1 MTCRQIFSSPGPR
14 TIYHSIKELPHQNQ
28 SAYFLRFFR
37 VIWSALV
44 GLMDAHHYC
53 GRPVFPDV
61 PIMIAPPTHHDPDQP
76 FPRWRRLGS
85 DSEKPRWCKNDRT
98 QPDSTLQL
106 SIWSSPT
113 HTLWE
118 KYAESKTNLAQ
129 QSPPLVNWFI
139 MEILLGVETFTS
151 KHLNNS
157 SVRVASS
164 AILGPLM
171 SVSLWLANIYRF
183 NFFLDSHFGTL
194 THRFSLSPCNIFAV
208 PPKQCKHCQRYYG
221 PRRYLL

>member
-28 SAYFLRFFR
+28 SAYSLGFFR
-37 VIWSALV
+37 VIWSALL

-53 GRPVFPDV
+53 GRPLFPDV
-61 PIMIAPPTHHDPDQP
+61 PIMIPPPTHHDPDQP

-113 HTLWE
+113 HTLW
-118 KYAESKTNLAQ
+118 KSTPNQKQ
-129 QSPPLVNWFI
+129 
-139 MEILLGVETFTS
+139 ILLSRVLLSLIGLLWRYCS
-151 KHLNNS
+151 GLKHL
-157 SVRVASS
+157 
-164 AILGPLM
+164 
-171 SVSLWLANIYRF
+171 LANIWITA
-183 NFFLDSHFGTL
+183 L
-194 THRFSLSPCNIFAV
+194 
-208 PPKQCKHCQRYYG
+208 
-221 PRRYLL
+221 

>member
-14 TIYHSIKELPHQNQ
+14 TIYHSIKKLPHQNQ
-28 SAYFLRFFR
+28 SAYFLGFFR
-37 VIWSALV
+37 VIWSALL

-53 GRPVFPDV
+53 GRPLFPDV
-61 PIMIAPPTHHDPDQP
+61 PIMIPPPTHHDPDQP
-76 FPRWRRLGS
+76 FPRWRRFGS
-85 DSEKPRWCKNDRT
+85 DSEKPRWCKNDRNE
-98 QPDSTLQL
+98 PDSTLQL

-129 QSPPLVNWFI
+129 QSSPLVNWFI
-139 MEILLGVETFTS
+139 MEVLLGVETFTS

-171 SVSLWLANIYRF
+171 PVSLWLANIYRF
-183 NFFLDSHFGTL
+183 NFFSILILGL
-194 THRFSLSPCNIFAV
+194 
-208 PPKQCKHCQRYYG
+208 
-221 PRRYLL
+221 